1 MRLGQTLW
9 DELRVAPGKH
19 PHLATRPTSGQRFLG
34 DKTADRDLHGLTTE
48 LASAQELLYSTG
60 IRALLVILQG
70 LDAAG
75 KDGTIKHVMS
85 GVNPQ
90 GCMVTSFKEPSTEEL
105 AHDFLWRS
113 ATHLPPSG
121 HIGLFNRSYYE
132 DVVVVRVHPD
142 RLFSQRNG
150 GGEHLPASFWRHR
163 HDDINAFERHL
174 DRNGTQVIK
183 VFLHL
188 SKEEQRRRL
197 LDRLDDPTKHWKFS
211 PADLAERGF
220 WSDYQAVYEDVLGAT
235 STKRAPWFVIPA
247 DDKRVARALV
257 AWIIV
262 RCIQAMALS
271 PQALTPEQESAIEVA
286 KKQLLAEQP
295 SPS

>member
-1 MRLGQTLW
+1 MF
-9 DELRVAPGKH
+9 EY
-19 PHLATRPTSGQRFLG
+19 ATRSRSVGRTSSCSGGAATPGFPDDIGHSITGSEDSRPG
-34 DKTADRDLHGLTTE
+34 SARLTTE
-48 LASAQELLYSTG
+48 LADAQELLYSTSS
-60 IRALLVILQG
+60 RALLVILQG

-90 GCMVTSFKEPSTEEL
+90 GCVVTSFKEPSTEEL

-113 ATHLPPSG
+113 EIHLPPTG
-121 HIGLFNRSYYE
+121 YIGLFNRSYYE

-142 RLFSQRNG
+142 RLSPQPNRG
-150 GGEHLPASFWRHR
+150 GRPLPASFWRLR

-174 DRNGTQVIK
+174 DRNGTHLVK
-183 VFLHL
+183 FFLHL

-211 PADLAERGF
+211 PADLAERSY
-220 WSDYQAVYEDVLGAT
+220 WSDYQSVYEEVLTAT
-235 STKRAPWFVIPA
+235 STKWAPWFVIPA
-247 DDKRVARALV
+247 DDKHVARALV

-262 RCIQAMALS
+262 RGIEAMALS
-271 PQALTPEQESAIEVA
+271 PQPPTPEKESAIQVA
-286 KKQLLAEQP
+286 KEQLLAE
-295 SPS
+295 